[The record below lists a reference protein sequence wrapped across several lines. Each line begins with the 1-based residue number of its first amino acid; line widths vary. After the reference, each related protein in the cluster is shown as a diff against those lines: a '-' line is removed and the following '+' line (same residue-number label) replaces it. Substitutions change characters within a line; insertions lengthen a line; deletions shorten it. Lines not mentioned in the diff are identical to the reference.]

1 MGGSACSY
9 DKNCDFY
16 KAIAGEREK
25 GGGRR
30 GRERGK
36 EGRKANIY
44 IYTYIYIYIYRE
56 REREREREIL
66 KECCPLKNPQSGD
79 CKFISMMKI
88 MLFIILK
95 LPCCNCFKTIAHFF
109 SDFLKREL

>member
-1 MGGSACSY
+1 MGGFACSY

-25 GGGRR
+25 GGGEE
-30 GRERGK
+30 REGK
-36 EGRKANIY
+36 KEEKQIY
-44 IYTYIYIYIYRE
+44 KYIYIQ
-56 REREREREIL
+56 REREREIL
-66 KECCPLKNPQSGD
+66 KECCPLKNPHTGD

-95 LPCCNCFKTIAHFF
+95 LPCCNCFKTIAHFSVIF
-109 SDFLKREL
+109 